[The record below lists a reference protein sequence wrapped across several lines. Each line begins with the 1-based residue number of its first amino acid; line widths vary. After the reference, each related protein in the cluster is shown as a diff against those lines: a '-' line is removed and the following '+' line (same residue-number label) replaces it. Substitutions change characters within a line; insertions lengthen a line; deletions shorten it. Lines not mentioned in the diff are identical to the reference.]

1 MPYFIPIISQEIIMK
16 TENISKATNEE
27 TEAPDAPET
36 EIKAFRIITAVSI
49 LLAFGAQA
57 ASASGL
63 TYIVGTCTSGTQ
75 FKTIHSALN
84 ASPAPSTVEVCPG
97 QYAEQI
103 TITRPVTLEGITAG
117 NGAMAQIILPDNYG
131 VNASLNVQG
140 SPVPAV
146 VQIYVNNVTDG
157 AVNLSNLDVNGM
169 GFGFND
175 ATFVAVAYQ
184 QSSGTVD
191 HLVTSSQDTNSL
203 GSNGIVNGWGMWIL
217 GGSSKPSVTVE
228 NSSFNSFNGGGIYT
242 SIDTDTTAPELTV
255 TIKNNS
261 FNAVYEGLFS
271 ISVDEGADATVS
283 GNFTSGGRIGI
294 LDESSKGSITGNTIL
309 GSQLGILLASDGP
322 SVTSN
327 NILGTIQEGIDVSV
341 STLNVSKIES
351 NTIKTVKSPGEID
364 STGTGIG
371 LNCNDI
377 SSSHVNSNVL
387 MDLYYGYGDAPAG
400 FAGSNTYLS
409 VPSKVSTCTNPSVRS
424 QGRAADRLKLLQQLP
439 GHQH

>member
-1 MPYFIPIISQEIIMK
+1 MSIAK
-16 TENISKATNEE
+16 K
-27 TEAPDAPET
+27 
-36 EIKAFRIITAVSI
+36 VS
-49 LLAFGAQA
+49 LSAAAALVFSAHG
-57 ASASGL
+57 ASAANL
-63 TYIVGTCTSGTQ
+63 TYIVGTCRSGTQ
-75 FKTIHSALN
+75 FKTIQSALN

-103 TITRPVTLEGITAG
+103 AITRAVTLQGIAAG

-140 SPVPAV
+140 SAIPAV
-146 VQIYVNNVTDG
+146 VQIYVNNVSDG
-157 AVNLSNLDVNGM
+157 AVTLINLDVNGM

-184 QSSGTVD
+184 ESSGTVN

-203 GSNGIVNGWGMWIL
+203 GAGGTVNGWGMWIL

-228 NSSFNSFNGGGIYT
+228 NSSFNSFSGGGIYA

-261 FNAVYEGLFS
+261 FNAVDEGIFS

-283 GNFTSGGRIGI
+283 GNITIGGLTGI
-294 LDESSKGSITGNTIL
+294 LDDSSTGSITGNTVLDSRVGI
-309 GSQLGILLASDGP
+309 QLAADGP

-327 NILGTIQEGIDVSV
+327 NILGTIQEGIDVSA
-341 STLNVSKIES
+341 STLKVSKIED

-364 STGTGIG
+364 STGTGIE
-371 LNCNDI
+371 LNCNHI
-377 SSSHVNSNVL
+377 STSQVNSNFL

-409 VPSKVSTCTNPSVRS
+409 VPSEVSTCTGPSVRS
-424 QGRAADRLKLLQQLP
+424 QAHAAARLQLLQQLT
-439 GHQH
+439 GHRR